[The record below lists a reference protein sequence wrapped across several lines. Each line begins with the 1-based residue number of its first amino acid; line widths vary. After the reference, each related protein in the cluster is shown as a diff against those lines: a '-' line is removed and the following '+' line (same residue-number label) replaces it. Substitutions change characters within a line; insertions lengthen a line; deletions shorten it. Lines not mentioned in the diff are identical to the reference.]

1 MLINSLYYFL
11 TNHLFIYFFRFG
23 NVVQRPK
30 ERPVSGE
37 DPTYK
42 LKDDDDDW
50 KVVISIYLCLPL
62 FKKLSWLKFTDKVF
76 MYSFLYCHFVKYNIV
91 LYFDI

>member
-1 MLINSLYYFL
+1 MVINSHSYFL
-11 TNHLFIYFFRFG
+11 TNHFFFYFG
-23 NVVQRPK
+23 NIVQRPK

-50 KVVISIYLCLPL
+50 KVVISIYLCLPCHFLNLL
-62 FKKLSWLKFTDKVF
+62 FKF
-76 MYSFLYCHFVKYNIV
+76 N
-91 LYFDI
+91 